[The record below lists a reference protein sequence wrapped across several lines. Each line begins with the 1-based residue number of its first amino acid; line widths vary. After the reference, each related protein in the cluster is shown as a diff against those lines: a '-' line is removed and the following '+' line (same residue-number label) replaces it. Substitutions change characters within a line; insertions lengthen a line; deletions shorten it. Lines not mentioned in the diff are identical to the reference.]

1 MELNILTKLNFEPER
16 FVEMLLYMGK
26 GMLIIFIL
34 IGVIVLFTSLT
45 NKIFSKNRV
54 VAAHN
59 KKEKAK

>member
-45 NKIFSKNRV
+45 NKILSK
-54 VAAHN
+54 
-59 KKEKAK
+59 K